1 MKKSIDS
8 VIPVALGFLFFPNFQ
23 LPGKQEIS
31 KKIPGISK
39 IPKIREIPGK
49 LSPLNFFSFFL
60 IFSISDPIFNILLC
74 CFDKLSLSFFVF
86 STN

>member
-1 MKKSIDS
+1 MKKSINS

-23 LPGKQEIS
+23 LPGKHEIS

-49 LSPLNFFSFFL
+49 LSRA
-60 IFSISDPIFNILLC
+60 
-74 CFDKLSLSFFVF
+74 
-86 STN
+86 